1 MTEGMKKELRSL
13 LFSLVFLGL
22 GAFVLWVAN
31 YSLQPG
37 PAASVGDVVLVSL
50 LVMPV
55 LIYAIIS
62 ATTRVS
68 EYSSLNT

>member
-1 MTEGMKKELRSL
+1 MTAGMKKKLRSL
-13 LFSLVFLGL
+13 LLSLLYLGL

-31 YSLQPG
+31 CLLQHD
-37 PAASVGDVVLVSL
+37 PATSVGDVVLWSL

-55 LIYAIIS
+55 LIYAIIY